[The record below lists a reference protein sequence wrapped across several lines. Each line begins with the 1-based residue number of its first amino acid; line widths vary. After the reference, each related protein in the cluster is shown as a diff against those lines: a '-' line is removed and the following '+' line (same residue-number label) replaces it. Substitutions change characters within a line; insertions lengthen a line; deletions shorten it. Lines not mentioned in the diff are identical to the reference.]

1 MSLNKEV
8 MFGQD
13 VRKKIQEGADT
24 LANAVKV
31 TLGPKGRNVVIE
43 KGYGYP
49 HSTKD
54 GVSVAREFFFED
66 HYMNLGAQMLKQVAA
81 RTVEECGDGTT
92 TATVLAQSLL
102 QSGNKA
108 VASGLN
114 PVFIKEGM
122 EAACEFA
129 VNELEK
135 VSKDISNNEEIE
147 NVATISANNDREIGS
162 LIAEAMEKV
171 GEYGVIT
178 VGESESNETYLEYN
192 EGLSF
197 DRGYLHYSM
206 INDPIKLECSF
217 DNPYIL
223 LVDAKLT
230 NFNGQVLPFLQ
241 QAVQENKLPLV
252 IIAEDFAG
260 DAYSS
265 LLLNIMPSKDR
276 APLPLALVKAPGYG
290 DRRLHL
296 LEDIGILTGA
306 TVVSETKG
314 LTLDT
319 VTTAVLGR
327 CGKFRAKQFESIIID
342 GKGEKK
348 DIEDRIAYLKQQ
360 ADITPSDY
368 DKQTFKERIAKLT
381 SGIAVIKVG
390 GKSELEIKEK
400 KDRLDDAISATKSA
414 IEEGIVAGGGTA
426 LYNISK
432 ILDAGVKDVNQDFLV
447 GWKAVAKACQ
457 APIKQIMINAGID
470 NPTELLAEVNEN
482 QGWDIRNMKII
493 NLIERGIIDPAKVV
507 RCALENAVSVASL
520 MITTEAAIVSAD
532 KAEDVKVQ
540 Q

>member
-432 ILDAGVKDVNQDFLV
+432 LLDAGVKDVNQDFLV

-457 APIKQIMINAGID
+457 APIKQIMTNAGID

>member
-327 CGKFRAKQFESIIID
+327 CGKFKAKQFESIIID

-432 ILDAGVKDVNQDFLV
+432 LLDAGVKDVNQDFLV

-457 APIKQIMINAGID
+457 APIKQIMTNAGID

>member
-135 VSKDISNNEEIE
+135 ASKDISNNEEIK
-147 NVATISANNDREIGS
+147 NVATISANNDKEIGA

-457 APIKQIMINAGID
+457 APIKQIMTNAGID

-482 QGWDIRNMKII
+482 QGWDIRNMKTVD
-493 NLIERGIIDPAKVV
+493 LIQRGIIDPAKVV

>member
-1 MSLNKEV
+1 MTLNKDV

-13 VRKKIQEGADT
+13 VRKKIQEGADI

-66 HYMNLGAQMLKQVAA
+66 HYKNLGAQMLKQVAA
-81 RTVEECGDGTT
+81 RTVEECGDATT
-92 TATVLAQSLL
+92 TATILAQSLL

-122 EAACEFA
+122 EDACDFV
-129 VNELEK
+129 VNELQK
-135 VSKDISNNEEIE
+135 MSKEITDNKEIE
-147 NVATISANNDREIGS
+147 NVATISANNDHKIGS
-162 LIAEAMEKV
+162 LIAEAMEKI
-171 GEYGVIT
+171 GKYGVIT
-178 VGESESNETYLEYN
+178 VGESETNEIYLEYN

-206 INDPIKLECSF
+206 INDPIKLECVY

-223 LVDAKLT
+223 LVDTKLT
-230 NFNGQVLPFLQ
+230 NFNGQILPFLQ
-241 QAVQENKLPLV
+241 QAVSENKLPLV

-260 DAYSS
+260 DAYTN
-265 LLLNIMPSKDR
+265 LLLNIIPTKDR
-276 APLPLALVKAPGYG
+276 TPLPLALVKAPGYG

-306 TVVSETKG
+306 TVVTETTG

-342 GKGEKK
+342 GKGDKK
-348 DIEDRIAYLKQQ
+348 QIEDRIAYLKQQ
-360 ADITPSDY
+360 IEITPSDY
-368 DKQTFKERIAKLT
+368 DRQTFKERIAKLT

-390 GKSELEIKEK
+390 GKSDLEIKET

-414 IEEGIVAGGGTA
+414 TEEGIVAGGGTA

-432 ILDAGVKDVNQDFLV
+432 ALYSNIPNKERDYIV
-447 GWKAVAKACQ
+447 GWEAVAKACQ
-457 APIKQIMINAGID
+457 APIKQIMLNAGIE
-470 NPTELLAEVNEN
+470 NPDSYLTSIKGNYS
-482 QGWDIRNMKII
+482 WDIRANKQAD
-493 NLIERGIIDPAKVV
+493 LIEIGIIDPAKVV

-520 MITTEAAIVSAD
+520 MITTEAAIVSTD
-532 KAEDVKVQ
+532 KAENNQIQ

>member
-66 HYMNLGAQMLKQVAA
+66 HYMNLGAQMLKQVSA

-306 TVVSETKG
+306 TMVSETKG

-432 ILDAGVKDVNQDFLV
+432 LLDAGVKDVNQDFLV

-457 APIKQIMINAGID
+457 APIKQIMTNAGID

>member
-135 VSKDISNNEEIE
+135 VSKDISNNEEIK
-147 NVATISANNDREIGS
+147 NVATISANNDKEIGA
-162 LIAEAMEKV
+162 LISEAMEKV

-432 ILDAGVKDVNQDFLV
+432 ILDVGVKDVNQDFLV

-457 APIKQIMINAGID
+457 APIKQIMTNAGID

>member
-432 ILDAGVKDVNQDFLV
+432 LLDAGVKDVNQDFLV

-457 APIKQIMINAGID
+457 APIKQIMTNAGID
-470 NPTELLAEVNEN
+470 NPTELLTEVNEN
-482 QGWDIRNMKII
+482 QGWDIRNMKTVD
-493 NLIERGIIDPAKVV
+493 LIERGIIDPAKVV

>member
-135 VSKDISNNEEIE
+135 ASKDISNNEEIK
-147 NVATISANNDREIGS
+147 NVATISANNDKEIGA

-432 ILDAGVKDVNQDFLV
+432 LLDTGVKDVNQDFLV

-457 APIKQIMINAGID
+457 APIKQIMTNAGID

-482 QGWDIRNMKII
+482 QGWDIRNIKII

-507 RCALENAVSVASL
+507 RCALGNAVSVASL